1 MKGMKRILLIFMF
14 GAMFLF
20 VILAPVHAT
29 TDKSFTTV
37 RLNKFGSVVIRV
49 GQAIGFNISG
59 LITPIFNKEKQ
70 IAAPNHEP
78 TATWKAAFN
87 EYFTPQSYRDDGN
100 HVDWDADANPVF
112 YTALYGAI
120 LKADAEHSNHP
131 DPTDCY
137 ISTNP
142 EKSADV
148 PFAPL
153 DFQKAREADA
163 WLGTNPVNPDT
174 NGVVDFNLPSK
185 TIAGMN
191 SGEDCKKHDDGFE
204 RNPLENNL
212 RALSQFG
219 TGTLIEGHEITDIF
233 TIITK
238 WVIDHWVEETIWKEE
253 PKYNEVLLTMKKNLP
268 WYHIKTHDGGGPEDE
283 AGEYSGNSAISGG
296 WTAFTL
302 REEDKK
308 PVVPASLQ
316 PYEIKILEF
325 PQKPLEA
332 SYDLM
337 NIAQVRMQQAACY
350 VTPYTPK
357 NNPQADAAL
366 GGIIKIQDECQVKL
380 PIACE
385 EKWFTELKVD
395 RPPTNT
401 GTSGDPGYE
410 IPYRSASCTID
421 DAMLSTFIDTGKWWC
436 SATACD
442 YGKMEQNI
450 TSETLGQVKE
460 MSKKYGWNALF
471 VMALWIHESGLGS
484 FNDASHH
491 LGCLYGWPAS
501 GNTAVS
507 MPEINNPDDGICS
520 QMACL
525 FSHPSNDPSGFAEF
539 MCSYNTTAITNGS
552 CPSGDAWTFAAEVHD
567 IYAKLLACTNT
578 PPGCG
583 FSSDNTGRSFTCG
596 N

>member
-49 GQAIGFNISG
+49 GQAIGFDISG

-87 EYFTPQSYRDDGN
+87 EYFTPQSYRDDGK
-100 HVDWDADANPVF
+100 HVNWDADANPVF

-185 TIAGMN
+185 TIGGMN
-191 SGEDCKKHDDGFE
+191 SGEDCKKHEAGFE
-204 RNPLENNL
+204 RDPLENNL

-325 PQKPLEA
+325 PQKTLEA

-366 GGIIKIQDECQVKL
+366 GGIIKIQDECQPKTELCDEADTWEEIVQKL
-380 PIACE
+380 QKSLNDAAAQYAAYFPISSSQLVDLMNVIFTIEVGNDNTLNPELGGSYVCE
-385 EKWFTELKVD
+385 ENSAGAAGPFQIKTETYGD
-395 RPPTNT
+395 ITNNCQEEYMPDDLT
-401 GTSGDPGYE
+401 GCKTKETQLSRCITEDAA
-410 IPYRSASCTID
+410 ILAIR
-421 DAMLSTFIDTGKWWC
+421 AMLYSAGRWVHTPNQCTNREFRIANMSELYTAVCNYGEGDTILPHLGNKTYC
-436 SATACD
+436 EYVFD
-442 YGKMEQNI
+442 
-450 TSETLGQVKE
+450 TLG
-460 MSKKYGWNALF
+460 
-471 VMALWIHESGLGS
+471 
-484 FNDASHH
+484 
-491 LGCLYGWPAS
+491 
-501 GNTAVS
+501 
-507 MPEINNPDDGICS
+507 
-520 QMACL
+520 
-525 FSHPSNDPSGFAEF
+525 
-539 MCSYNTTAITNGS
+539 
-552 CPSGDAWTFAAEVHD
+552 WT
-567 IYAKLLACTNT
+567 K
-578 PPGCG
+578 P
-583 FSSDNTGRSFTCG
+583 
-596 N
+596 